1 MAAIENLGIKGY
13 DGLRFVTLD
22 LERSRNFYLEKLDFG
37 LSAKSTSRWEENT
50 GDRAE
55 VYTAGDIRI
64 EIVEPQRDDSWA
76 AAHRRFHP
84 AGIGKVNFEVVDI
97 EAAWDKLAGRGATF
111 IDEIETFQSD
121 GGTYR
126 HFEIASPMGNLNYGF
141 VERDGYDTYAPGFKS
156 VGDGG
161 DNKFGFTHI
170 DHLTSNVRTLKPLVD
185 WFGDVLGMEQY
196 WDIQFHT
203 SDLDFDDIDDI
214 DPDKV
219 EGSGLKSI
227 VMWDPES
234 GIKFANNEPRRPQ
247 FKNSQIQKYVEDFRG
262 GGVQHAAFAMRDI
275 VGSVAELRDRG
286 CSFLDTPQS
295 YYDAAPDRLAEQG
308 VSSIDEDFEE
318 LSELGILVDGEEE
331 KYLLQIF
338 MEEAADYYD
347 EPDAGPFF
355 IELIQ
360 RKGSQG
366 FGGGNFRALFE
377 SIERRQQAQAAS

>member
-1 MAAIENLGIKGY
+1 MADIENLGIKGY

-22 LERSRNFYLEKLDFG
+22 LNRSRNFYIEKLDFA
-37 LSAKSTSRWEENT
+37 LTARSTSEWEERT

-55 VYTAGDIRI
+55 VFEAGDIRI

-76 AAHRRFHP
+76 SYHRQFHP
-84 AGIGKVNFEVVDI
+84 AGIGQVNFEVVDL
-97 EAAWDKLAGRGATF
+97 D
-111 IDEIETFQSD
+111 ETFRRLEEREATIIHEIKTVEED

-126 HFEIASPMGNLNYGF
+126 YFKIASPMGNLNYGF
-141 VERDGYDTYAPGFKS
+141 VERDNYDTYAPGFET
-156 VGDGG
+156 VDTGG

-185 WFGDVLGMEQY
+185 WFRDVLGMEQF
-196 WDIQFHT
+196 WEIQFHT
-203 SDLDFDDIDDI
+203 SDIDFDQIDDI

-219 EGSGLKSI
+219 QGSGLKSK

-247 FKNSQIQKYVEDFRG
+247 FFNSQIQKYVEDFNG
-262 GGVQHAAFAMRDI
+262 GGVQHAAFAMSDI
-275 VGSVAELRDRG
+275 VGHTAEMEQRG
-286 CSFLDTPQS
+286 IKFLHTPQN
-295 YYDAAPDRLAEQG
+295 YYDASPARLAEQG
-308 VSSIDEDFEE
+308 VSSIDEDIDE
-318 LSELGILVDGEEE
+318 LAELGILVDGQDE

-338 MEEAADYYD
+338 MEEAADFYD

-360 RKGSQG
+360 RKGDDG

-377 SIERRQQAQAAS
+377 SIERKQQAGQG